1 MKLGM
6 CDQAMKFCEEKI
18 YLSVTKTFFGF
29 EAKKSHFPMIL
40 IRKGNEINLITF
52 FNTSS
57 LLLLATTFLL
67 QYLIHW
73 I

>member
-29 EAKKSHFPMIL
+29 EAMIL